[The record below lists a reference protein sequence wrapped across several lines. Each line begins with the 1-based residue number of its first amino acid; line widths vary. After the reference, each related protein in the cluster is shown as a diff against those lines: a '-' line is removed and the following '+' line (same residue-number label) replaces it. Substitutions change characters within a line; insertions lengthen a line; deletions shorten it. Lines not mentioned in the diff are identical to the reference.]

1 MKPIAPKTLPARIVV
16 ERGILYKAGALLSPS
31 GGGSRRF
38 LLLSDLPDA
47 DPAPS
52 TLFASLAKAGHTIVR
67 TPSEL
72 PYPADVDAILAV
84 GDAKSLGDAARLIE
98 ERRPGLPCALVPTTL
113 EAQLSFPFLS
123 SPALVLC
130 DPSLPATDA
139 DRKRATVE
147 FLRYA
152 VGFDASLFDLLYTDF
167 DVGALIRRCLTI
179 RCDLYDAKKTDLL
192 ARLGTVIG
200 LSVGEA
206 LADRDPGSAEDAL
219 DDADKIAI
227 GLAAA
232 TRYALKTGYCRR
244 DFLSEL
250 VGLLTYHGLPHSAL
264 VADGELIAAVKEHP
278 WADGKNLLSLP
289 RRLGECGLV
298 PFDPD
303 SLTGLLP
310 N

>member
-16 ERGILYKAGALLSPS
+16 ERGVLRKAGALLSPS

-52 TLFASLAKAGHTIVR
+52 TLFASLAKAGHTVVR

-72 PYPADVDAILAV
+72 PCPADVDAILAV
-84 GDAKSLGDAARLIE
+84 GDEGELCAAARFAE
-98 ERRPGLPCALVPTTL
+98 ERYPGLPCALVPTTL

-130 DPSLPATDA
+130 DPSLPATGA

-147 FLRYA
+147 LLRYA

-206 LADRDPGSAEDAL
+206 LADRDPGSEDAL

-264 VADGELIAAVKEHP
+264 VSDGELIAAVKEHP

-310 N
+310 D